1 MRAVTALV
9 GALLEAW
16 QEVRVHRTR
25 VLLSL
30 VGVAVAVCSLTT
42 VVALGAIVQQANQE
56 LSERSSGRP
65 ATLLVSMYATSGQ
78 PLDPGLVDAAW
89 AEVVDRY
96 DVTYASRA
104 LSTTQRVP
112 FPDGVV
118 DVGTQ
123 AVDQPYGEMHRV
135 QMQEGEWFTSLDAQ
149 QLAPRV
155 IVNEVFWDRMGRP
168 PLSSHPVVALGG
180 QGVPGSASGIP
191 AGGVRAVV
199 VGVTPS
205 PTWDTFPSMFM
216 LADHLQVLQNAAAGE
231 RGSSAA
237 VASDPYGGGGA
248 PQTQYEMWVP
258 PELSDQ
264 LTTLV
269 KRDLAGALGGDV
281 EVSINR
287 QDWATYG
294 DDPFAVTRTVVIG
307 IAVLV
312 LLLGALGLVNI
323 ALVTV
328 KQRVREIGIRRSF
341 GATAS
346 RVFFAVM
353 MESVVATVVAGAVGV
368 IVAILVVQSPAVRD
382 LVGQGMVTD
391 FPPFPVDAA
400 VTGLVAAT
408 GVGAL
413 AGLLPALVAVRVKV
427 IDAIRY

>member
-1 MRAVTALV
+1 MRALSSLV
-9 GALLEAW
+9 GSLVEAW

-30 VGVAVAVCSLTT
+30 IGVAVAVCSLTT

-56 LSERSSGRP
+56 MSERSSGRP
-65 ATLLVSMYATSGQ
+65 ASLSVSAFGTDGEI
-78 PLDPGLVDAAW
+78 DPARMDTAW
-89 AEVVDRY
+89 AEVVKRY
-96 DVTYASRA
+96 GISYATRA
-104 LSTTQRVP
+104 QQTTQLVP
-112 FPDGVV
+112 FASGTVQ
-118 DVGTQ
+118 VGTQ

-135 QMQEGEWFTSLDAQ
+135 RMLEGEWFTAADAE
-149 QLAPRV
+149 QLAPRL

-168 PLSSHPVVALGG
+168 ALSTHPVVALGG
-180 QGVPGSASGIP
+180 QAVPGAASGIAP
-191 AGGVRAVV
+191 GGTRAVV

-205 PTWDTFPSMFM
+205 STWETEPSMFM
-216 LADHLQVLQNAAAGE
+216 LAAQAQAVQDAAIGRSGTAAAAD
-231 RGSSAA
+231 S
-237 VASDPYGGGGA
+237 PYGGA
-248 PQTQYEMWVP
+248 PQSQYEMWVP
-258 PELSDQ
+258 PELAEQ

-269 KRDLAGALGGDV
+269 TRDLTAALGDGAQV
-281 EVSINR
+281 NVNR
-287 QDWATYG
+287 QDWAAWG
-294 DDPFAVTRTVVIG
+294 DDPFLVTKMVVIG

-312 LLLGALGLVNI
+312 LMLGALGLVNI

-353 MESVVATVVAGAVGV
+353 MESVVATVVAGAAGV
-368 IVAILVVQSPAVRD
+368 MASILIVQSPWLRE
-382 LVGQGMVTD
+382 LIGQGMVSD

-400 VTGLVAAT
+400 LTGLAAAT
-408 GVGAL
+408 AVGAL

>member
-1 MRAVTALV
+1 MRALTAFI

-42 VVALGAIVQQANQE
+42 VVALGAIVQQSSQE

-65 ATLLVSMYATSGQ
+65 ATLFVSMYATGGQ
-78 PLDPGLVDAAW
+78 PLDPDLVDAAW

-96 DVTYASRA
+96 EVTYASRMQ
-104 LSTTQRVP
+104 STTQRVP

-135 QMQEGEWFTSLDAQ
+135 QMQEGEWFTPLDAQ
-149 QLAPRV
+149 QLAPQV
-155 IVNEVFWDRMGRP
+155 IVNEVFWERMGRP
-168 PLSSHPVVALGG
+168 PLASHPVVALGG

-191 AGGVRAVV
+191 SGGVRAVV

-216 LADHLQVLQNAAAGE
+216 LADHLQALQEAAAGE
-231 RGSSAA
+231 RGSGAA
-237 VASDPYGGGGA
+237 AASDPYGGGA

-258 PELSDQ
+258 PELSEQ

-269 KRDLAGALGGDV
+269 KRDLAGALGDGTQVD
-281 EVSINR
+281 INR

-368 IVAILVVQSPAVRD
+368 IVSILVVQSPAVRD
-382 LVGQGMVTD
+382 LVGQGMVSD

-400 VTGLVAAT
+400 IIGLVAAT
-408 GVGAL
+408 AVGAL

>member
-1 MRAVTALV
+1 MRALSSLV
-9 GALLEAW
+9 GSLVEAW

-30 VGVAVAVCSLTT
+30 IGVAVAVCSLTT

-56 LSERSSGRP
+56 MSERSSGRP
-65 ATLLVSMYATSGQ
+65 ASLSVSAFGTDGEI
-78 PLDPGLVDAAW
+78 DPARMDTAW
-89 AEVVDRY
+89 AEVVKRY
-96 DVTYASRA
+96 GISYATRA
-104 LSTTQRVP
+104 QQTTQLVP
-112 FPDGVV
+112 FASGTVQ
-118 DVGTQ
+118 VGTR

-135 QMQEGEWFTSLDAQ
+135 RMLEGEWFTAADAE
-149 QLAPRV
+149 QLAPRL

-168 PLSSHPVVALGG
+168 ALSTHPVVALGG
-180 QGVPGSASGIP
+180 QAVPGAASGIAP
-191 AGGVRAVV
+191 GGTRAVV

-205 PTWDTFPSMFM
+205 STWETEPSMFM
-216 LADHLQVLQNAAAGE
+216 LAAQAQAVQDAAIGRSGTAAAAD
-231 RGSSAA
+231 S
-237 VASDPYGGGGA
+237 PYGGA
-248 PQTQYEMWVP
+248 PQSQYEMWVP
-258 PELSDQ
+258 PELAEQ

-269 KRDLAGALGGDV
+269 TRDLTAALGDGAQV
-281 EVSINR
+281 NVNR
-287 QDWATYG
+287 QDWAAWG
-294 DDPFAVTRTVVIG
+294 DDPFLVTKMVVIG

-312 LLLGALGLVNI
+312 LMLGALGLVNI

-353 MESVVATVVAGAVGV
+353 MESVVATVVAGAAGV
-368 IVAILVVQSPAVRD
+368 MASILIVQSPWLRE
-382 LVGQGMVTD
+382 LIGQGMVSD

-400 VTGLVAAT
+400 LTGLAAAT
-408 GVGAL
+408 AVGAL

>member
-1 MRAVTALV
+1 MRAITALV

-65 ATLLVSMYATSGQ
+65 ATLLVSAFRTDGVA
-78 PLDPGLVDAAW
+78 LDAKKVDAAW
-89 AEVVDRY
+89 AEVLDRY
-96 DVTYASRA
+96 GVSYATRVQNVSQ
-104 LSTTQRVP
+104 LVP
-112 FPDGVV
+112 FPDGAVQV
-118 DVGTQ
+118 MTQ

-135 QMQEGEWFTSLDAQ
+135 QMAEGEWFSTLDAP
-149 QLAPRV
+149 QLAPRL
-155 IVNEVFWDRMGRP
+155 IVNSVFWDRMGNP

-180 QGVPGSASGIP
+180 QGVPNAASGIP
-191 AGGVRAVV
+191 AGGTTAVV
-199 VGVTPS
+199 VGVVPATTWETQ
-205 PTWDTFPSMFM
+205 PTMFM
-216 LADHLQVLQNAAAGE
+216 LADHLSAMQDAATGE
-231 RGSSAA
+231 RGAEAA
-237 VASDPYGGGGA
+237 ATDPYGQGA

-258 PELSDQ
+258 PEISDQ
-264 LTTLV
+264 LTTV
-269 KRDLAGALGGDV
+269 IKRDLAGALGENVTIDAAR
-281 EVSINR
+281 N
-287 QDWATYG
+287 DWATYG
-294 DDPFAVTRTVVIG
+294 DDPFLVTKLVVIG
-307 IAVLV
+307 IAMLV

-341 GATAS
+341 GATAG

-368 IVAILVVQSPAVRD
+368 IVSILVVQSPATRD
-382 LVGQGMVTD
+382 LIGQGMVSD

-400 VTGLVAAT
+400 VTGLFAAT
-408 GVGAL
+408 VVGAI

>member
-1 MRAVTALV
+1 MRALTALV

-65 ATLLVSMYATSGQ
+65 ATLFVSAFSRGGQ
-78 PLDPGLVDAAW
+78 TLDSERMDAAW
-89 AEVVDRY
+89 AEVVKRY
-96 DVTYASRA
+96 DVTYASRVQN
-104 LSTTQRVP
+104 TTNIVP
-112 FPDGVV
+112 FADGTVE
-118 DVGTQ
+118 VGTQ

-135 QMQEGEWFTSLDAQ
+135 QMREGEWFTALDAQ

-180 QGVPGSASGIP
+180 QGVPNSASGIP
-191 AGGVRAVV
+191 SGGVRAVV

-205 PTWDTFPSMFM
+205 STWDTAPSMFM
-216 LADHLQVLQNAAAGE
+216 LIDHVTAMQDAAAGE
-231 RGSSAA
+231 RGASAA
-237 VASDPYGGGGA
+237 APVDPYGGGA

-269 KRDLAGALGGDV
+269 KRDLGGALGDDV

-294 DDPFAVTRTVVIG
+294 DDPFAVTRTVVTG

-353 MESVVATVVAGAVGV
+353 MESVVATVVAGGVGV
-368 IVAILVVQSPAVRD
+368 VVSILVVQSPAVRD
-382 LVGQGMVTD
+382 LVGQGMISD
-391 FPPFPVDAA
+391 FPPFPADAA
-400 VTGLVAAT
+400 ITGLVAAT
-408 GVGAL
+408 AVGAL

>member
-1 MRAVTALV
+1 MRALTALV

-30 VGVAVAVCSLTT
+30 IGVAVAVCSLTT

-65 ATLLVSMYATSGQ
+65 ATLYVQAYRTDGSA
-78 PLDPGLVDAAW
+78 LDAPAMDTAW
-89 AEVVDRY
+89 SEVVDRY
-96 DVTYASRA
+96 QVSYASRVQSIQQ
-104 LSTTQRVP
+104 LVP
-112 FPDGVV
+112 FSTGAAQVA
-118 DVGTQ
+118 TQ

-135 QMQEGEWFTSLDAQ
+135 RMLEGEWFTSADAA
-149 QLAPRV
+149 QLAPQL

-168 PLSSHPVVALGG
+168 PLESHPLVALGG
-180 QGVPGSASGIP
+180 QGVPNAASGIP
-191 AGGVRAVV
+191 AGGVTAVV
-199 VGVTPS
+199 VGVTPAA
-205 PTWDTFPSMFM
+205 DYELEPSMFM
-216 LADHLQVLQNAAAGE
+216 LAGQLQAMQDAATGE
-231 RGSSAA
+231 RGSSAVA
-237 VASDPYGGGGA
+237 VDPYGGGA
-248 PQTQYEMWVP
+248 PQTQYEMWIP
-258 PELSDQ
+258 PELADQ
-264 LTTLV
+264 LTTLI
-269 KRDLAGALGGDV
+269 KRDLAGSLGEGV
-281 EVSINR
+281 EVNANR
-287 QDWATYG
+287 QDWAQYG
-294 DDPFAVTRTVVIG
+294 DDPFLVTKMVVIG

-368 IVAILVVQSPAVRD
+368 AVSIIAVQSPAMRD
-382 LVGQGMVTD
+382 LIGQGMVSD

-400 VTGLVAAT
+400 ITGLIAAT
-408 GVGAL
+408 AVGAL
-413 AGLLPALVAVRVKV
+413 AGLLPALVAVRVRV

>member
-1 MRAVTALV
+1 MRAVTAFV
-9 GALLEAW
+9 GALVEAW

-65 ATLLVSMYATSGQ
+65 ATLYVSAYRTDGGT
-78 PLDPGLVDAAW
+78 LDPKAMDAAW
-89 AEVVDRY
+89 TEVVARY
-96 DVTYASRA
+96 RVSYASRVQ
-104 LSTTQRVP
+104 STSQLVP
-112 FPDGVV
+112 FSTGAVQV
-118 DVGTQ
+118 LAQ
-123 AVDQPYGEMHRV
+123 AVDQPYGQMHRV
-135 QMQEGEWFTSLDAQ
+135 RMLEGEWFTVHDAE
-149 QLAPRV
+149 QLAPRL

-168 PLSSHPVVALGG
+168 PLASHPVVALGG
-180 QGVPGSASGIP
+180 QGVPNAASGIP
-191 AGGVRAVV
+191 AGGVTAVV
-199 VGVTPS
+199 VGVTPAAAYE
-205 PTWDTFPSMFM
+205 TEPSMFM
-216 LADHLQVLQNAAAGE
+216 LAGQLQAMQDAATGE
-231 RGSSAA
+231 RGSAAAA
-237 VASDPYGGGGA
+237 VDPYGGGG

-258 PELSDQ
+258 PELADP
-264 LTTLV
+264 LTSLV
-269 KRDLAGALGGDV
+269 QRDLVGALGDGV
-281 EVSINR
+281 AVSADR
-287 QDWATYG
+287 QDWAQYG
-294 DDPFAVTRTVVIG
+294 DDPFLVTKLVVIG

-341 GATAS
+341 GATAG

-368 IVAILVVQSPAVRD
+368 AVSIIAVQSPAMRD
-382 LVGQGMVTD
+382 LVGQGLVSD

-400 VTGLVAAT
+400 ITGLVAAT
-408 GVGAL
+408 AVGAV

>member
-1 MRAVTALV
+1 MRAVSSLV
-9 GALLEAW
+9 GSLLEAW

-30 VGVAVAVCSLTT
+30 IGVAVAVCSLTT

-56 LSERSSGRP
+56 MSERQSGRP
-65 ATLLVSMYATSGQ
+65 ASLNVSAFRSDGQ
-78 PLDPGLVDAAW
+78 IDPARMDAAW
-89 AEVVDRY
+89 TDVVQRY
-96 DVTYASRA
+96 GISYATRA
-104 LSTTQRVP
+104 QQTSQMVP
-112 FPDGVV
+112 FISGVAQV
-118 DVGTQ
+118 PTQ

-135 QMQEGEWFTSLDAQ
+135 RMLEGEWFTPADAE
-149 QLAPRV
+149 QLAPRL

-168 PLSSHPVVALGG
+168 DLSTHPVVALGG
-180 QGVPGSASGIP
+180 QAVPGTASGIP
-191 AGGVRAVV
+191 AGGTTAVV

-205 PTWDTFPSMFM
+205 PTWDTQPSMFM
-216 LADHLQVLQNAAAGE
+216 LADQAQAVQDAAIGRSGADAG
-231 RGSSAA
+231 AA
-237 VASDPYGGGGA
+237 SPYGGA
-248 PQTQYEMWVP
+248 PQSQYEMWGP
-258 PELSDQ
+258 PELADQ

-269 KRDLAGALGGDV
+269 TRDLTAALGDGAQV
-281 EVSINR
+281 NVGR

-294 DDPFAVTRTVVIG
+294 DDPFLVTKMVVIG

-341 GATAS
+341 GATGG

-353 MESVVATVVAGAVGV
+353 MESVVATVVAGAAGV
-368 IVAILVVQSPAVRD
+368 MASILIVQSPWLRD
-382 LVGQGMVTD
+382 LIGQGMVSD

-400 VTGLVAAT
+400 ITGLAAAT
-408 GVGAL
+408 AVGAL

>member
-1 MRAVTALV
+1 MRAVTAVV

-42 VVALGAIVQQANQE
+42 VVALGAILQQANQE

-65 ATLLVSMYATSGQ
+65 ASLNVSAYRTDGGTLDVEQM
-78 PLDPGLVDAAW
+78 DAAW
-89 AEVVDRY
+89 SQVVARY
-96 DVTYASRA
+96 GVSYASRVQT
-104 LSTTQRVP
+104 TTQLVP

-118 DVGTQ
+118 PVMTQ

-135 QMQEGEWFTSLDAQ
+135 QLTDGEWFSTLDGEQ
-149 QLAPRV
+149 FAPRL
-155 IVNEVFWDRMGRP
+155 IVNEIFWDRMGRP

-180 QGVPGSASGIP
+180 QSVPNASSGIP
-191 AGGVRAVV
+191 PGGVVAVV

-205 PTWDTFPSMFM
+205 ATWETEPSMFM
-216 LADHLQVLQNAAAGE
+216 LTSQLQTIQDAASGE
-231 RGSSAA
+231 RGSSSAA
-237 VASDPYGGGGA
+237 EIPGGGGG
-248 PQTQYEMWVP
+248 PQTMYEMWVP
-258 PELSDQ
+258 PEISDQ
-264 LTTLV
+264 LTELV
-269 KRDLAGALGGDV
+269 KRDLAAALGDGADV
-281 EVSINR
+281 QVNR
-287 QDWATYG
+287 NDWGSYAG
-294 DDPFAVTRTVVIG
+294 DPFLVTRLVVGG

-368 IVAILVVQSPAVRD
+368 IVSILVVQSPAMRD
-382 LVGQGMVTD
+382 VIGQGMISD

-400 VTGLVAAT
+400 ITGLVAAT
-408 GVGAL
+408 LVGAV

>member
-1 MRAVTALV
+1 MRALTALV

-65 ATLLVSMYATSGQ
+65 ATLLVSAFRTDGVA
-78 PLDPGLVDAAW
+78 LDAKKMDAAW
-89 AEVVDRY
+89 AEVIDRY
-96 DVTYASRA
+96 DVSYATRVQNVS
-104 LSTTQRVP
+104 QRVP
-112 FPDGVV
+112 FPDGAVEVV
-118 DVGTQ
+118 TQ

-135 QMQEGEWFTSLDAQ
+135 QMAEGEWFTPLDAQ
-149 QLAPRV
+149 QLAPQL
-155 IVNEVFWDRMGRP
+155 IVNSVFWDRMGNP
-168 PLSSHPVVALGG
+168 PLSSHPVVALAG
-180 QGVPGSASGIP
+180 QGVPNAASGIP
-191 AGGVRAVV
+191 AGGTTAVV
-199 VGVTPS
+199 VGVVRAAAWETQ
-205 PTWDTFPSMFM
+205 PTMIM
-216 LADHLQVLQNAAAGE
+216 LADHLAAMQEAATGE
-231 RGSSAA
+231 RGAGAA
-237 VASDPYGGGGA
+237 ATDPYGQGA
-248 PQTQYEMWVP
+248 PQSQYEMWVP
-258 PELSDQ
+258 PEISEQ
-264 LTTLV
+264 LTTV
-269 KRDLAGALGGDV
+269 IKRDLAGALG
-281 EVSINR
+281 ENVSVDASRN
-287 QDWATYG
+287 DWATYG
-294 DDPFAVTRTVVIG
+294 DDPFLVTKLVVIG

-341 GATAS
+341 GATAG

-368 IVAILVVQSPAVRD
+368 IVSILVVQSPAMRD
-382 LVGQGMVTD
+382 LIGQGMVSD

-400 VTGLVAAT
+400 ITGLVAAT
-408 GVGAL
+408 VVGAI

>member
-1 MRAVTALV
+1 MRALTALV

-30 VGVAVAVCSLTT
+30 IGVAVAVCSLTT

-65 ATLLVSMYATSGQ
+65 ATLYVQAYRTDGSSL
-78 PLDPGLVDAAW
+78 DAAAMDTAW
-89 AEVVDRY
+89 SKVVDRY
-96 DVTYASRA
+96 QVSYASRVQSIQQ
-104 LSTTQRVP
+104 LVP
-112 FPDGVV
+112 FSTGAAQVA
-118 DVGTQ
+118 TQ

-135 QMQEGEWFTSLDAQ
+135 RMLEGEWFTSADAA
-149 QLAPRV
+149 QLAPRL

-168 PLSSHPVVALGG
+168 PLESHPLVALGG
-180 QGVPGSASGIP
+180 QGVPNAASGIP
-191 AGGVRAVV
+191 AGGVTAVV
-199 VGVTPS
+199 VGVTPAA
-205 PTWDTFPSMFM
+205 DYELEPSMFM
-216 LADHLQVLQNAAAGE
+216 LAGQLQAMQDAATGE
-231 RGSSAA
+231 RGSSAVA
-237 VASDPYGGGGA
+237 VDPYGGGA
-248 PQTQYEMWVP
+248 PQTQYEMWIP
-258 PELSDQ
+258 PELADQ
-264 LTTLV
+264 LTTLI
-269 KRDLAGALGGDV
+269 KRDLAGSLGEGV
-281 EVSINR
+281 EVNANR
-287 QDWATYG
+287 QDWAQYG
-294 DDPFAVTRTVVIG
+294 DDPFLVTKMVVIG

-368 IVAILVVQSPAVRD
+368 AVSIIAVQSPAMRD
-382 LVGQGMVTD
+382 LIGQGMVSD

-400 VTGLVAAT
+400 ITGLIAAT
-408 GVGAL
+408 AVGAL
-413 AGLLPALVAVRVKV
+413 AGLLPALVAVRVRV

>member
-1 MRAVTALV
+1 MRGLSSLV

-30 VGVAVAVCSLTT
+30 IGVAVAVCSLTT

-56 LSERSSGRP
+56 MSERQSGRP
-65 ATLLVSMYATSGQ
+65 ASLNVSAFRMDGEI
-78 PLDPGLVDAAW
+78 DPQRMDAAW
-89 AEVVDRY
+89 NDVVQRY
-96 DVTYASRA
+96 DIAYATRA
-104 LSTTQRVP
+104 QQTSQMVP
-112 FPDGVV
+112 FVGGVAQV
-118 DVGTQ
+118 ATQ

-135 QMQEGEWFTSLDAQ
+135 RMLEGEWFTPMDAE
-149 QLAPRV
+149 QLAPRL
-155 IVNEVFWDRMGRP
+155 IVNQIFWDRMGRP
-168 PLSSHPVVALGG
+168 DLSTHPVVALGG
-180 QGVPGSASGIP
+180 KAVPGAASGIAP
-191 AGGVRAVV
+191 GGTTAVV

-205 PTWDTFPSMFM
+205 STWETEPSMFM
-216 LADHLQVLQNAAAGE
+216 LAAQAQAVQDAAIGRAGADAAAG
-231 RGSSAA
+231 
-237 VASDPYGGGGA
+237 DPYGGA
-248 PQTQYEMWVP
+248 PQSQYEMWVP
-258 PELSDQ
+258 PELADQ

-269 KRDLAGALGGDV
+269 TRDLTAALGEGTQV
-281 EVSINR
+281 NVGR

-294 DDPFAVTRTVVIG
+294 EDPFLVTKMVVIG

-341 GATAS
+341 GATAG

-368 IVAILVVQSPAVRD
+368 MASILIVQSPWLRD
-382 LVGQGMVTD
+382 QIGQGMVSD

-400 VTGLVAAT
+400 ITGLVAAT
-408 GVGAL
+408 AVGAL
-413 AGLLPALVAVRVKV
+413 AGLLPALVAVRVRV

>member
-1 MRAVTALV
+1 MRAITALV

-65 ATLLVSMYATSGQ
+65 ATLLVSAFRTDGVA
-78 PLDPGLVDAAW
+78 LDAKKVDAAW
-89 AEVVDRY
+89 AEVLDRY
-96 DVTYASRA
+96 GVSYATRVQNVSQ
-104 LSTTQRVP
+104 LVP
-112 FPDGVV
+112 FPDGAVQV
-118 DVGTQ
+118 MTQ

-135 QMQEGEWFTSLDAQ
+135 QMAEGEWFSTLDAQ
-149 QLAPRV
+149 QLAPRL
-155 IVNEVFWDRMGRP
+155 IVNSVFWDRMGNP

-180 QGVPGSASGIP
+180 QGVPNAASGIP
-191 AGGVRAVV
+191 AGGTTAVV
-199 VGVTPS
+199 VGVVPATTWETQ
-205 PTWDTFPSMFM
+205 PTMFM
-216 LADHLQVLQNAAAGE
+216 LADHLSAMQDAATGE
-231 RGSSAA
+231 RGAEAA
-237 VASDPYGGGGA
+237 ATDPYGQGA

-258 PELSDQ
+258 PEISDQ
-264 LTTLV
+264 LTTV
-269 KRDLAGALGGDV
+269 IKRDLAGALGENVTIDA
-281 EVSINR
+281 SRN
-287 QDWATYG
+287 DWATYG
-294 DDPFAVTRTVVIG
+294 DDPFLVTKLVVIG
-307 IAVLV
+307 IAMLV

-341 GATAS
+341 GATAG

-368 IVAILVVQSPAVRD
+368 IVSILVVQSPATRD
-382 LVGQGMVTD
+382 LIGQGMVSD

-408 GVGAL
+408 VVGAI

>member
-1 MRAVTALV
+1 MRALSSLV
-9 GALLEAW
+9 GSLVEAW

-30 VGVAVAVCSLTT
+30 IGVAVAVCSLTT

-56 LSERSSGRP
+56 MSERSSGRP
-65 ATLLVSMYATSGQ
+65 ASLSVSAFGTDGEI
-78 PLDPGLVDAAW
+78 DPARMDTAW
-89 AEVVDRY
+89 AEVVKRY
-96 DVTYASRA
+96 GISYATRA
-104 LSTTQRVP
+104 QQTTQLVP
-112 FPDGVV
+112 FASGTVQ
-118 DVGTQ
+118 VGTR

-135 QMQEGEWFTSLDAQ
+135 RMLEGEWFTAADAE
-149 QLAPRV
+149 QLAPRL

-168 PLSSHPVVALGG
+168 ALSTHPVVALGG
-180 QGVPGSASGIP
+180 QAVPGAASGIAP
-191 AGGVRAVV
+191 GGTRAVV

-205 PTWDTFPSMFM
+205 STWETEPSMFM
-216 LADHLQVLQNAAAGE
+216 LAAQAQAVQDAAIGRSGTAAAAD
-231 RGSSAA
+231 SS
-237 VASDPYGGGGA
+237 YGGA
-248 PQTQYEMWVP
+248 PQSQYEMWVP
-258 PELSDQ
+258 PELAEQ

-269 KRDLAGALGGDV
+269 TRDLTAALGDGAQV
-281 EVSINR
+281 NVNR
-287 QDWATYG
+287 QDWAAWG
-294 DDPFAVTRTVVIG
+294 DDPFLVTKMVVIG

-312 LLLGALGLVNI
+312 LMLGALGLVNI

-353 MESVVATVVAGAVGV
+353 MESVVATVVAGAAGV
-368 IVAILVVQSPAVRD
+368 MASILIVQSPWLRE
-382 LVGQGMVTD
+382 LIGQGMVSD

-400 VTGLVAAT
+400 LTGLAAAT
-408 GVGAL
+408 AVGAL